1 LFSTELPC
9 RILDMRDRP
18 LLVPAGTPAN
28 RSGRPTLLDRVT
40 DAFVARPGA
49 SLGELAAAAGIGR
62 TTLHE
67 AIGGRREVMVA
78 VANHA
83 VDRCAAALRAA
94 VEEAPEPDPVA
105 LLRRI
110 VAGLLD
116 HGALLAFFFRQPA
129 LDEDEALLQRQ
140 SAELDEPIVRQVRAA
155 REAGALRSDSPE
167 WWAASAVYALVY
179 VAWEGVQ
186 RGWLA
191 RLDAPELVL
200 RTLLRGEGAP
210 DAE

>member
-1 LFSTELPC
+1 MKS
-9 RILDMRDRP
+9 RP
-18 LLVPAGTPAN
+18 LLVPTGAPAHG
-28 RSGRPTLLDRVT
+28 SGRPTLLDRIT

-67 AIGGRREVMVA
+67 AIGGRRDVVVA

-83 VDRCAAALRAA
+83 VDRCAAALRVAL
-94 VEEAPEPDPVA
+94 EEAPEQDPVA
-105 LLRRI
+105 VLRRI
-110 VAGLLD
+110 VAALLD

-129 LDEDEALLQRQ
+129 VDEDEELLQRQ
-140 SAELDEPIVRQVRAA
+140 SAELDEPIMRQVRAA

-167 WWAASAVYALVY
+167 WWPGSAVYALLY

-210 DAE
+210 DVE

>member
-1 LFSTELPC
+1 M
-9 RILDMRDRP
+9 DDRP
-18 LLVPAGTPAN
+18 LLAPAGFTTARAPD
-28 RSGRPTLLDRVT
+28 RTLLDRVT
-40 DAFVARPGA
+40 EAFVARPGA
-49 SLGELAAAAGIGR
+49 SLGELAAAAGVGR
-62 TTLHE
+62 TTLHQ
-67 AIGGRREVMVA
+67 AIGGRREVVVA

-83 VDRCAAALRAA
+83 VDRCAAALRVA
-94 VEEAPEPDPVA
+94 VDQAPDRDPVA
-105 LLRRI
+105 VLGRV

-116 HGALLAFFFRQPA
+116 NGALLAFFFRQPA
-129 LDEDEALLQRQ
+129 VDEDEALLLRQ
-140 SAELDEPIVRQVRAA
+140 SSELDEPVVRQVRAA

-191 RLDAPELVL
+191 RRDAPDLVL
-200 RTLLRGEGAP
+200 RTLLHGEGGR

>member
-1 LFSTELPC
+1 MKE
-9 RILDMRDRP
+9 RP
-18 LLVPAGTPAN
+18 LLVPAGRPAN

-67 AIGGRREVMVA
+67 AIGGRREVVVA

-83 VDRCAAALRAA
+83 VDRCASALRVA
-94 VEEAPEPDPVA
+94 VEEAPDEDPVVV
-105 LLRRI
+105 LRRI

-129 LDEDEALLQRQ
+129 VDEDEELLQRQ
-140 SAELDEPIVRQVRAA
+140 SDELDEPIVRQVRAA

-200 RTLLRGEGAP
+200 RTLLRGEGA
-210 DAE
+210 AHVE